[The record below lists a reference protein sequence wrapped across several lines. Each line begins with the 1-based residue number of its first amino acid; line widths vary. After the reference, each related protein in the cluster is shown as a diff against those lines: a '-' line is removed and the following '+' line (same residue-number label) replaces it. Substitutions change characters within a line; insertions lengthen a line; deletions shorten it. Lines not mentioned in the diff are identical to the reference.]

1 VFALPPGFSPI
12 LPKPAEV
19 AAVDVLS
26 PEVVAVDILSPG
38 AEEETS
44 DRFVTALAHLKG
56 LSAALHRVPSHG
68 HLKVAWP
75 VLLKVRTHALH
86 RSN

>member
-1 VFALPPGFSPI
+1 LWK
-12 LPKPAEV
+12 LAEVAVVAIV

-26 PEVVAVDILSPG
+26 PEVAVDILSPG

-44 DRFVTALAHLKG
+44 DRFATALAHLKG

-68 HLKVAWP
+68 HLKATWSA
-75 VLLKVRTHALH
+75 LLKVRTHALH